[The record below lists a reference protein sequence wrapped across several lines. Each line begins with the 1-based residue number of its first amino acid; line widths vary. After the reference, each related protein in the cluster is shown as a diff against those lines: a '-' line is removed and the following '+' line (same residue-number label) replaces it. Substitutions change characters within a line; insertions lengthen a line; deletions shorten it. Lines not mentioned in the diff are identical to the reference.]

1 MYSCLVARIKGE
13 DEYDFFTYTGPMIML
28 PFRGIEIP
36 LSKGEKFGVR
46 KSSNGKSIRLI
57 LGDDLNHVFTIDL
70 ETAKKIARSVGPA

>member
-57 LGDDLNHVFTIDL
+57 LGDDLNRVFTIDL